1 MASSPPPIMKP
12 QAHDPSGGYD
22 ALAHEFMLRRDP
34 RIGVATVREW
44 ARTLPP
50 GGAVLD
56 LGCGHG
62 VPISQALVQDGFEV
76 HGVDAS
82 PVLVAAFRQRF
93 PQAQVVCEA
102 VEGSGFFGRTFDA
115 VVAWGLLFLLAPH
128 TQEALL
134 HRVGSILHPGGSFL
148 FTAPEQ
154 ACSWT
159 DVMTG
164 RQSISLGSDGYRTIL
179 AAAGMALLAEHQDEG
194 ENHYYETRKV

>member
-1 MASSPPPIMKP
+1 MA
-12 QAHDPSGGYD
+12 AHDPSSGYD
-22 ALAHEFMLRRDP
+22 ALADEFMLHRDP
-34 RIGVATVREW
+34 AIGVATVREW
-44 ARTLPP
+44 ARALPP
-50 GGAVLD
+50 GGTVLD

-62 VPISQALVQDGFEV
+62 VPISQALIEDGFKV
-76 HGVDAS
+76 YGVDAS

-93 PQAQVVCEA
+93 PQVQVVCEA
-102 VEGSGFFGRTFDA
+102 VEDSSFFGRTFDA
-115 VVAWGLLFLLAPH
+115 VIAWGLLFLLAPH
-128 TQEALL
+128 KQEALL

-154 ACSWT
+154 DCSWT

-194 ENHYYETRKV
+194 ENHYYEARKVPRM